1 MNSEEQ
7 SKKKKKNRKLN
18 FVVSKRSSDP
28 FCFWKGDTTDDD
40 KKKQMLHSPVRK
52 KTAIRECGGLDNSGF
67 FDPIDEWKRQ
77 RWWCPILAN
86 CSFLLLF
93 STVVNNTRFQS
104 ISHPHWSRWYFL
116 NGHEH
121 LVRENMQRRKKRII
135 IIIQISNE
143 ENEEVTDTGSI
154 ELLLQSL
161 FFFFF

>member
-1 MNSEEQ
+1 
-7 SKKKKKNRKLN
+7 
-18 FVVSKRSSDP
+18 
-28 FCFWKGDTTDDD
+28 
-40 KKKQMLHSPVRK
+40 MLHSPVRK

-77 RWWCPILAN
+77 RWWWCPILAN
-86 CSFLLLF
+86 CSLLLLLLLF
-93 STVVNNTRFQS
+93 STVVNNTRIQS

-135 IIIQISNE
+135 IIIIQISNE

-154 ELLLQSL
+154 KLLLQSL
-161 FFFFF
+161 LFFFNLRRIPYILVNR